1 MADKRRHITDQDLS
15 DALDRVNR
23 QDNPNPER
31 RGCPGTP
38 ALLAIAEGQ
47 PLDDVLLAHLGSC
60 WPCAK
65 ELKQLRSPKQQKKSE

>member
-1 MADKRRHITDQDLS
+1 MSDQDLS
-15 DALDRVNR
+15 DALDRVNQ
-23 QDNPNPER
+23 QDNPNAER

-47 PLDDVLLAHLGSC
+47 PLDDLLLAHLGSC

-65 ELKQLRSPKQQKKSE
+65 ELKQLRGLKRHQMPE